1 MFVFSLLLVVG
12 GLIADA
18 WLVVTNQVGSFD
30 GLFLFC
36 SSSVIAFAFGLYLRW
51 FIRSAVSEANAQRS
65 RANGRSQARE
75 GRKWRGERCFVQRA
89 LSYWNSW
96 RKLPTQFATGSPL
109 SGRFESK
116 P

>member
-18 WLVVTNQVGSFD
+18 WLAVTNQVGSFD

-36 SSSVIAFAFGLYLRW
+36 SSSVVAFAFGHSVCS
-51 FIRSAVSEANAQRS
+51 IRSKWATEPS
-65 RANGRSQARE
+65 NGRSQARE

-96 RKLPTQFATGSPL
+96 RKLPTQFVTGSPL
-109 SGRFESK
+109 FGRFDSK

>member
-51 FIRSAVSEANAQRS
+51 FIRSAVSEANLANKYEMSSFLYLNGGILIVTVLS
-65 RANGRSQARE
+65 R
-75 GRKWRGERCFVQRA
+75 
-89 LSYWNSW
+89 
-96 RKLPTQFATGSPL
+96 
-109 SGRFESK
+109 
-116 P
+116 

>member
-18 WLVVTNQVGSFD
+18 WLVVTHQVGSSD

-51 FIRSAVSEANAQRS
+51 FIRSSIRS
-65 RANGRSQARE
+65 KWATEPSNGRSQARE

-96 RKLPTQFATGSPL
+96 RKLPTQFVTGSPL
-109 SGRFESK
+109 SPRFESK